1 MLIYA
6 FIQQTSTACLTV
18 PQGFQ
23 FLKEGGAQQ
32 MIMHI
37 MLNRAQD
44 AVAEKGHAEWL
55 GYGGRV
61 AGKELHPE
69 KQTQDIWEDMTAR
82 GFEPES
88 LSCDWG

>member
-1 MLIYA
+1 MLIHA
-6 FIQQTSTACLTV
+6 FIQQTSTACLAV

-44 AVAEKGHAEWL
+44 AVAEKGHAE
-55 GYGGRV
+55 
-61 AGKELHPE
+61 
-69 KQTQDIWEDMTAR
+69 
-82 GFEPES
+82 
-88 LSCDWG
+88 